1 MLRHLSFDIK
11 QRSYAEEASRLARPD
26 EKIFQEIQ
34 KEILKKHPNIANSLR
49 SVMRTK
55 NTLLVRAT
63 SPAAASAL
71 FTASSIILEVA
82 ERAGIGS
89 VRFMV

>member
-11 QRSYAEEASRLARPD
+11 QRSYTEEASRLARHD

-34 KEILKKHPNIANSLR
+34 KEILENYPNIVGTLR

-71 FTASSIILEVA
+71 FTASLTISKIA

>member
-11 QRSYAEEASRLARPD
+11 QRSYTEEASRIARPD
-26 EKIFQEIQ
+26 GKIFQEIQ
-34 KEILKKHPNIANSLR
+34 KELLEKHPNIAGALR
-49 SVMRTK
+49 SVIRTK
-55 NTLLVRAT
+55 NTLLIRAT

-71 FTASSIILEVA
+71 FTASSTISKVA

-89 VRFMV
+89 VRFTV